1 MPEKVYQ
8 HTALFFEKN
17 FHRDRMPTYKDHTV
31 THLADCTS
39 PTSSQ
44 STSLTS
50 QPKSPTQE
58 LCPFSQTPPLLFP
71 PNFAFLFPSLQS
83 ANYSTEKTQC
93 RKRRMASYNRTNSP
107 APSKLHTA
115 SPSQSR
121 RFYNCLGCGAAK
133 RWDRLTD
140 HYRKV
145 NQILLLNY
153 LLWCWHITFAVC
165 DVWSIRTASAPQPG
179 HYDPR
184 AVCAHHDLQ
193 GAGIHQRQD
202 APVQGPHRGQPGRD
216 LRGLKLKSR
225 SEFRE
230 TLDIYSICP
239 VTAKYGDVLGK
250 QTLCRLQN
258 SVQR

>member
-31 THLADCTS
+31 TDLADCTS

-58 LCPFSQTPPLLFP
+58 LFPFSQTPLLFP
-71 PNFAFLFPSLQS
+71 PNFAFLFPRIQS

-145 NQILLLNY
+145 NQILLLKY
-153 LLWCWHITFAVC
+153 LL
-165 DVWSIRTASAPQPG
+165 
-179 HYDPR
+179 
-184 AVCAHHDLQ
+184 
-193 GAGIHQRQD
+193 
-202 APVQGPHRGQPGRD
+202 
-216 LRGLKLKSR
+216 
-225 SEFRE
+225 
-230 TLDIYSICP
+230 
-239 VTAKYGDVLGK
+239 
-250 QTLCRLQN
+250 
-258 SVQR
+258 